1 MAVPPEERDRIL
13 SLVAAG
19 QLSAYDA
26 ARLLDAL
33 AQEPVP
39 PVLSSMAPSGASSP
53 RRRGHLLHIRV
64 TDLLLNR
71 PRINVTVPLELIEVG
86 LRLATRLAPQIS
98 GSALEQLL
106 HAVQNATTGRLLDF
120 QDLEEN
126 ERVEIFLEER

>member
-1 MAVPPEERDRIL
+1 MPVPAEERDRIL
-13 SLVAAG
+13 RLIEAG
-19 QLSAYDA
+19 QVSAAEA

-33 AQEPVP
+33 ASPAEAAPAPRGRP
-39 PVLSSMAPSGASSP
+39 PRQRLV
-53 RRRGHLLHIRV
+53 HIRV
-64 TDLLLNR
+64 TDLLQNR
-71 PRINVTVPLELIEVG
+71 PRTSVTIPVELIEVG

-106 HAVQNATTGRLLDF
+106 RAIAQASTGRLLDF

>member
-1 MAVPPEERDRIL
+1 MPVPAEERDRIL
-13 SLVAAG
+13 RLVEAG
-19 QLSAYDA
+19 QVSAAEA

-33 AQEPVP
+33 ASPVEAVP
-39 PVLSSMAPSGASSP
+39 SSRARP
-53 RRRGHLLHIRV
+53 RQRLVHIRV
-64 TDLLLNR
+64 TDLLQNR
-71 PRINVTVPLELIEVG
+71 PRTSVTIPVELIEVG

-106 HAVQNATTGRLLDF
+106 RAIAQASTGRLLDF

>member
-1 MAVPPEERDRIL
+1 
-13 SLVAAG
+13 
-19 QLSAYDA
+19 
-26 ARLLDAL
+26 
-33 AQEPVP
+33 
-39 PVLSSMAPSGASSP
+39 
-53 RRRGHLLHIRV
+53 V

-71 PRINVTVPLELIEVG
+71 PRTSVTIPVELIEVG

-106 HAVQNATTGRLLDF
+106 HAIAQASTGRLLDF

>member
-1 MAVPPEERDRIL
+1 MAVPAEERDRIL
-13 SLVAAG
+13 RLVEAG
-19 QLSAYDA
+19 QVSAAEA

-33 AQEPVP
+33 APSPAAEPSVR
-39 PVLSSMAPSGASSP
+39 ARP
-53 RRRGHLLHIRV
+53 RQRLVHIRV
-64 TDLLLNR
+64 TDLLFNR
-71 PRINVTVPLELIEVG
+71 PRTSVTLPVELIEVG

-106 HAVQNATTGRLLDF
+106 RAIAQASTGRLLDF

>member
-1 MAVPPEERDRIL
+1 MPVPAEERDRIL
-13 SLVAAG
+13 RLIEAG
-19 QLSAYDA
+19 QVSAAEA

-33 AQEPVP
+33 ASPAEAVPVP
-39 PVLSSMAPSGASSP
+39 RARSRQRLV
-53 RRRGHLLHIRV
+53 HIRV
-64 TDLLLNR
+64 TDLLQNR
-71 PRINVTVPLELIEVG
+71 PRTSVTIPVELIEVG

-106 HAVQNATTGRLLDF
+106 RAIAQASTGRLLDF

>member
-1 MAVPPEERDRIL
+1 MPVPAEERDRIL
-13 SLVAAG
+13 RLVEAG
-19 QLSAYDA
+19 QVSAAEA

-33 AQEPVP
+33 ASPAEVAP
-39 PVLSSMAPSGASSP
+39 PLRARP
-53 RRRGHLLHIRV
+53 RQRLVHIRV
-64 TDLLLNR
+64 TDLLQNR
-71 PRINVTVPLELIEVG
+71 PRTSVTIPVELIEVG

-106 HAVQNATTGRLLDF
+106 RAIAQASTGRLLDF

>member
-1 MAVPPEERDRIL
+1 MAVPAEERDRIL
-13 SLVAAG
+13 RLVEAG
-19 QLSAYDA
+19 QISAVEA

-33 AQEPVP
+33 VP
-39 PVLSSMAPSGASSP
+39 SAGTPSARARP
-53 RRRGHLLHIRV
+53 RQRLVHIRV
-64 TDLLLNR
+64 SDLLLNR
-71 PRINVTVPLELIEVG
+71 PRTSVTIPVELLEVG

-106 HAVQNATTGRLLDF
+106 RAIAQASTGRLLDF

>member
-1 MAVPPEERDRIL
+1 MPVPAEERDRIL
-13 SLVAAG
+13 RLVEAG
-19 QLSAYDA
+19 QVSAAEA

-33 AQEPVP
+33 ASPAETAP
-39 PVLSSMAPSGASSP
+39 PLRARARQRLV
-53 RRRGHLLHIRV
+53 HIRV

-71 PRINVTVPLELIEVG
+71 PRTSVTIPVELIEVG

-106 HAVQNATTGRLLDF
+106 HAIAQASTGRLLDF